1 MKGMCM
7 CHDKCFVL
15 ILALTFVDCKSFS
28 HFILLRDILHIVLI
42 FCYSSNRK
50 VTLPIIICSTA
61 ILPGQS
67 MEIRSSDPKLQML
80 VDYILK
86 SDEGSSFNE
95 IGIMGLN
102 PHDHSSPLTVGV
114 TASVT
119 KSNVKQIP
127 SILPGVHSSDTMVQ
141 ITGKKSF
148 EIEEEPF
155 LHESNSF
162 YMAHVEI
169 IDDREEIMSQEQV
182 QNAEQLS
189 KKLPSLIKKWK
200 DLVNSQSQSVRK
212 QVQNVTKSIGP
223 LPSEVEKDSIRR
235 RALWVGSLVNPS
247 STLVQGKQLCPEIRP
262 ALLACKNNYQ
272 RIYLAV
278 LSLQSS
284 IDHLSKGE
292 TSL

>member
-1 MKGMCM
+1 M
-7 CHDKCFVL
+7 
-15 ILALTFVDCKSFS
+15 
-28 HFILLRDILHIVLI
+28 
-42 FCYSSNRK
+42 
-50 VTLPIIICSTA
+50 PIIICSTA

-80 VDYILK
+80 VDYILN
-86 SDEGSSFNE
+86 SDKGLSCNE
-95 IGIMGLN
+95 IGIMGVN
-102 PHDHSSPLTVGV
+102 PHDRSSPLTVGV

-119 KSNVKQIP
+119 KSNVKKIP
-127 SILPGVHSSDTMVQ
+127 SILSGVHSSDTLVQ
-141 ITGKKSF
+141 ITGKRSF

-155 LHESNSF
+155 LHESGSF

-169 IDDREEIMSQEQV
+169 IDDREELMSQEQV

-212 QVQNVTKSIGP
+212 QVQNVMKSIGP

-292 TSL
+292 ASL